1 MFQKVPRNHTC
12 IARII
17 TEKESELRSKL
28 DIQPFDEIYDDDAL
42 NSKYDELNSLNNEIE
57 YALRK
62 CPKAIKELM
71 NIKQNLEL
79 HIDELLLQR
88 AIKYADWKKEVM
100 RLSEIKIQLS
110 NEIKELEEIDASI
123 NNLVKKRKKL
133 DIMSVTMFHNMINTL
148 LRVSGYQKENTPYN
162 AFTTAFKKDL
172 IDNRVYKKLVS
183 RYK

>member
-17 TEKESELRSKL
+17 TEKEFELRSKL

-42 NSKYDELNSLNNEIE
+42 NSKYDELNCLNNEIE
-57 YALRK
+57 YAIRK
-62 CPKAIKELM
+62 SPKVIKELM
-71 NIKQNLEL
+71 NIKQDIES

-110 NEIKELEEIDASI
+110 NEIKELGDIDVSI
-123 NNLVKKRKKL
+123 NNLLKKRKKL
-133 DIMSVTMFHNMINTL
+133 DVLSVTLFHHMINTL
-148 LRVSGYQKENTPYN
+148 LSVSGYQKENIPYN
-162 AFTTAFKKDL
+162 AFKTAFNKGL
-172 IDNRVYKKLVS
+172 IDNNVYKKLVS
-183 RYK
+183 CYK